1 MLRAAII
8 LAPLGALAY
17 YSSQGLKGDLKSEE
31 EAKKY
36 KSQNTWVPDNVW
48 VYLEDPLTGPRTYPG
63 DYMEYDLKAPYGPV
77 QKDMEN
83 AETPVKSL
91 AILGDYS
98 ARKDKVTM
106 GAWTEF
112 VKPRR
117 EIHQR
122 STDLPITQVKIM
134 SPGSKFDR
142 EVKLGSRF
150 YDQPVP
156 RWTGTDRYHKRL
168 ITVPWYLT
176 P

>member
-1 MLRAAII
+1 MLQAAII

-17 YSSQGLKGDLKSEE
+17 YSGQGLKGDLKSEA
-31 EAKKY
+31 EAKKHRAQG
-36 KSQNTWVPDNVW
+36 SWVSDNVW
-48 VYLEDPLTGPRTYPG
+48 VYLEDPLAGPRTYPG

-77 QKDMEN
+77 QKDMEI

-91 AILGDYS
+91 AILEVYS
-98 ARKDKVTM
+98 ARRDKVTM
-106 GAWTEF
+106 EAWTEF

-117 EIHQR
+117 EIVQR

-134 SPGSKFDR
+134 APGSAIDR

-150 YDQPVP
+150 YDKPVP

-168 ITVPWYLT
+168 VTVPWYLT